1 MNFLDIIYDDFEANL
16 EDFVYFRAFE
26 VWSLSFNWL
35 LAKPILQAEF
45 HWKPIDGYEPGT
57 AFEGDVHIE
66 GPGPMTSSCRVFF
79 LGDLCHLC
87 RAFASGT
94 HSPKWRFVQY
104 RHFSRTQF
112 DQQCLVRKTNKLS
125 PVELQDAR

>member
-1 MNFLDIIYDDFEANL
+1 MASLIISRRPGGSKIGDSFEFDIIYDDFEANL

-35 LAKPILQAEF
+35 LAEKNKKLQAEF

-66 GPGPMTSSCRVFF
+66 GPGPMTSACRVFF
-79 LGDLCHLC
+79 V
-87 RAFASGT
+87 
-94 HSPKWRFVQY
+94 PFVPCLRL
-104 RHFSRTQF
+104 RHAQPEVAI
-112 DQQCLVRKTNKLS
+112 C
-125 PVELQDAR
+125 AI